1 MRKLSLLL
9 FLVLCSLVSVP
20 IVSSATITF
29 NDPGFATIWNRVD
42 KPVADLPN
50 PSRGYTWGPP
60 APGAEN
66 IASEP
71 YNSSTRKVQYFD
83 KARMEINDPN
93 GNPANLFYVTT
104 GLLVKEMVSGLR
116 QDGETLFTP
125 VGANSLQVAGD
136 SNANG
141 ANPLAPTYAS
151 FRDVATIANGENTQ
165 LSAAGNLIKASLD
178 KNGKVSQIAP
188 PEQHFLAGYDEVTHH
203 NIADVFVE
211 FGNQRGLI
219 WDGSSYITG
228 QVFFG
233 NSTYVLGRPITEP
246 YWVRAVVAGVERDVL
261 VQLFERRV
269 LTYTPANPASF
280 RVEMGN
286 VGQHYYQWR
295 YQQSHP
301 VLIASNT
308 TPTITVPN
316 YMFWISGSRT
326 SNSIY
331 GYDFSKKEQ
340 FLVKENTPAIPPLTG
355 DGTTLVWLED
365 YPNYR
370 IQGYDIK
377 TRHEFTIVSNN
388 TYLNLNSLVLY
399 NGVLYYN
406 DENSN
411 HKGFF
416 ARTLATGQEKQIL
429 NKPIGAPV
437 IADGVL
443 LWKDVKFIAEF
454 VPPEISLHL
463 LKLDGSQGDTV
474 LVTAGADFSNYG
486 VAGDK
491 VVWSYYPPATDK
503 RVYLYSIKDKTSK
516 AISTGW
522 GFHPIINSK
531 WVVWINEE
539 DTAPGGK
546 NSIEGYDLASGALQ
560 TLVAHANFLSN
571 SSFTTN
577 CFAGQNT
584 LVFLAYF
591 INGSQLYTLDL
602 PALS

>member
-1 MRKLSLLL
+1 MRKLGLLL
-9 FLVLCSLVSVP
+9 FMLICSMLFVP
-20 IVSSATITF
+20 TVSSATPTF
-29 NDPGFATIWNRVD
+29 NDPGFASTWNRVD

-50 PSRGYTWGPP
+50 PGRGYTWGPL

-66 IASEP
+66 IATEP
-71 YNSSTRKVQYFD
+71 YNNSTRKIQYFD
-83 KARMEINDPN
+83 KARMEINDPG
-93 GNPANLFYVTT
+93 GNPANLYYVTT
-104 GLLVKEMVSGLR
+104 GLLVKEMVGGLR
-116 QDGETLFTP
+116 QDGDNQFTP
-125 VGANSLQVAGD
+125 VGASSLQVAGD
-136 SNANG
+136 SNLNG
-141 ANPLAPTYAS
+141 ANANAPSYAS
-151 FRDVATIANGENTQ
+151 FRAVATIANGENTQ
-165 LSAAGNLIKASLD
+165 TNTTGSLIKASLD
-178 KNGKVSQIAP
+178 KSGKVSQIAP
-188 PEQHFLAGYDEVTHH
+188 PEQRFLSGYDEVTHH

-211 FGNQRGLI
+211 FGNQQGLV
-219 WDGSSYITG
+219 WNGSSYVTG

-233 NSTYVLGRPITEP
+233 NPTYVLGRPITEP
-246 YWVRAVVAGVERDVL
+246 YWGRTLVAGIERDVL

-269 LTYTPANPASF
+269 LTYTPANPVSF

-286 VGQHYYQWR
+286 VGQHYYRWR
-295 YQQSHP
+295 YQQPHP
-301 VLIASNT
+301 VLIARNT
-308 TPTITVPN
+308 TPAN
-316 YMFWISGSRT
+316 YLFWISGSRT

-331 GYDFSKKEQ
+331 GYDFSKKAQ
-340 FLVKENTPAIPPLTG
+340 FLVKENIPAVPPLTG

-365 YPNYR
+365 YSNYR

-377 TRHEFTIVSNN
+377 TRHEFTIVADN

-416 ARTLATGQEKQIL
+416 ARTLATGQEKQIF

-463 LKLDGSQGDTV
+463 LKLDGSQGDTM

-491 VVWSYYPPATDK
+491 VVWSFYPPATDT

-516 AISTGW
+516 AISTGR
-522 GFHPIINSK
+522 GFHPILNSK
-531 WVVWINEE
+531 WVIWTNEE

-560 TLVAHANFLSN
+560 TLVAHDNFLLN
-571 SSFTTN
+571 SSLTTN

-591 INGSQLYTLDL
+591 IDGNQLYTLEL
-602 PALS
+602 PA